1 MKVTS
6 HLGQHISP
14 GFHLFETVR
23 TEIKQVWFCGFLV
36 SHEEIEIPEE
46 HGLHI
51 PDPGL
56 DGPEEDDNS
65 WPVRGTFK
73 FADRTWI
80 VVRDD
85 DIGFWGWNGRE
96 PHTRQSMLEALDF
109 KHRAA
114 MQEGLIKE
122 WWDLDPTGT
131 VPLQKAI
138 QVSIQDMEAQN
149 KPLMAHLMVDLKFF
163 SSVSQAKKN
172 GWDKPLELGRHELGP
187 KKKRAFVEIIP

>member
-1 MKVTS
+1 
-6 HLGQHISP
+6 
-14 GFHLFETVR
+14 
-23 TEIKQVWFCGFLV
+23 
-36 SHEEIEIPEE
+36 
-46 HGLHI
+46 
-51 PDPGL
+51 
-56 DGPEEDDNS
+56 
-65 WPVRGTFK
+65 
-73 FADRTWI
+73 
-80 VVRDD
+80 
-85 DIGFWGWNGRE
+85 
-96 PHTRQSMLEALDF
+96 
-109 KHRAA
+109 